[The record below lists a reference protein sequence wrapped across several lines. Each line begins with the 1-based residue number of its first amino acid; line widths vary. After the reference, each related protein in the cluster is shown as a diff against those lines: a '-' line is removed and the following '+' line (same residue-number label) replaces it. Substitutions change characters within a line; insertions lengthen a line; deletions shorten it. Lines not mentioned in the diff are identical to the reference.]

1 MERLLALPVVW
12 VRGREGRKEREG
24 REEREE
30 GEREVRREGGS
41 ESRERMMRERERVK

>member
-12 VRGREGRKEREG
+12 GRGREG

-41 ESRERMMRERERVK
+41 ESRERMMRERERE